1 MEENKLKLFYDN
13 FSLITVSENKVP
25 NFSWKQSQAKK
36 MPWDKFSEQYN
47 YQGGKTWVDKDGVTH
62 EILKTNN
69 FGIVT
74 GFEYLECIDVDLKV
88 FSTAKEQKEFWD
100 EYSGY
105 LRDNI
110 LDFDEKFVVYKT
122 KNAGYHI
129 LYKTKRVEGNLKLA
143 RLKGHK
149 EAVIETRGIGGYIF
163 TYPDNKVSKKSYHQ
177 IEFISDEDRFILMSF
192 SKMYNFV
199 EELPEAPKK
208 EKKEYAEGE
217 ITPWDD
223 YNQKHTVFDIINDEF
238 TIVGNLSKKYVIKRH
253 GGTSPHSGY
262 VFKDTGFLYLFS
274 TACDPYPHE
283 KLITPF
289 YAYTLRYH
297 NGDFSEATKAI
308 YEKGYGSRR
317 KQVIKELKK
326 TVDLKINES
335 EPVEI
340 NKSDLV
346 FPIEI
351 FPKDIQTYLIEC
363 NTKLDSSIEY
373 MGCSLL
379 WLISV
384 CIGNSIEVEV
394 KKGWTE
400 NLSVWISIVGKA
412 GLGKTPSISNIIFP
426 LIKINAKEIK
436 TYIKESEK
444 YEYYNSLSKKEK
456 EEHSEVPK
464 PTKTQFIA
472 NDITLEALVDL
483 HQESDNAVGVFKDEL
498 AGWLKDMN
506 KYREGSDLEFWL
518 STWSGKSVNLNR
530 LTRKGSFVE
539 KPFIPVLGGIQP
551 SIFNTFYTDENKD
564 NGFMDRML
572 LCYPDLKVDYYN
584 ENEISEEILKWYKE
598 IVISFYDILKGTIKR
613 NEDGDIVSNTA
624 VFSEEA
630 RTEWKRIF
638 NEMTDVQNNEEENEY
653 LKSMFPKQKSYIP
666 RFSALIHVFDEFF
679 GEGGNTLLISKESVL
694 KAEKLSKY
702 FVATAKKIKINSVE
716 VSKLKSTLT
725 ANKGKNEKEKLLEIW
740 KINKSFNRSETAELL
755 GISRRSVQNWC
766 KEFENAH
773 LDAQQIAHFDPRAGL
788 G

>member
-1 MEENKLKLFYDN
+1 MEENKLKLFYNN
-13 FSLITVSENKVP
+13 FSLITVSSEKVP
-25 NFSWKQSQAKK
+25 NFSWKSAQSKK
-36 MPWDKFSEQYN
+36 ISWDKFIEQWN
-47 YQGGKTWVDKDGVTH
+47 YHGGKTWTDKDKITH
-62 EILKTNN
+62 EIKKTEN

-88 FSTAKEQKEFWD
+88 FSTAKEQKEFWE
-100 EYSGY
+100 EYLGY
-105 LRDNI
+105 LKDNI
-110 LDFDEKFVVYKT
+110 LDFDDKFVIYKT

-143 RLKGHK
+143 KLKGHK

-163 TYPDNKVSKKSYHQ
+163 AYPDNKVSKKSYHQ
-177 IEFISDEDRFILMSF
+177 IEFISDEDRFVLMSF
-192 SKMYNFV
+192 SKMYNYV
-199 EELPEAPKK
+199 EDIPEAPKK
-208 EKKEYAEGE
+208 EKKQYQDGE

-223 YNQKHTVFDIINDEF
+223 YNSKHTVFDVINDEF

-297 NGDFSEATKAI
+297 HGDFSEATKTI

-317 KQVIKELKK
+317 KQVIKELKES
-326 TVDLKINES
+326 VNLKLT
-335 EPVEI
+335 EPEKI
-340 NKSDLV
+340 KFDEKDLV
-346 FPIEI
+346 FPIDI
-351 FPKDIQTYLIEC
+351 FPNDIQEYLIEC

-373 MGCSLL
+373 MGVSLL

-384 CIGNSIEVEV
+384 CIGNSIDVEV
-394 KKGWTE
+394 KKGWNE
-400 NLSVWISIVGKA
+400 NLSVWISVVGKA
-412 GLGKTPSISNIIFP
+412 GLGKTPSISNVIFP

-436 TYIKESEK
+436 NYIKEMEK
-444 YEYYNSLSKKEK
+444 YEHYESLSKKEK
-456 EEHSEVPK
+456 EEHNEVYK
-464 PTKTQFIA
+464 PTKSQFIA

-518 STWSGKSVNLNR
+518 STWSGKSINLNR

-551 SIFNTFYTDENKD
+551 SIFNTFYTEENKD

-572 LCYPDLKVDYYN
+572 LCYPDLKIDYYN
-584 ENEISEEILKWYKE
+584 DSEICEELLKWYKE
-598 IVISFYDILKGTIKR
+598 VVISFYDTIKSIIKR
-613 NEDGDIVSNTA
+613 DEDGSIITLTSK
-624 VFSEEA
+624 FSDEA
-630 RTEWKRIF
+630 KEEWKRIF
-638 NEMTDVQNNEEENEY
+638 NEMTDIQNNEEENEY

-666 RFSALIHVFDEFF
+666 RFAALIHVFDEFF
-679 GEGGNTLLISKESVL
+679 SDGGNTLLISKESVL

-702 FVATAKKIKINSVE
+702 FIATAKKIKINSVE
-716 VSKLKSTLT
+716 VSKLKTTINGS
-725 ANKGKNEKEKLLEIW
+725 KGKSEKEKLFDIW
-740 KINKSFNRSETAELL
+740 KANRKFNKVETAELL
-755 GISRRSVQNWC
+755 GVSRVSIYSWV
-766 KEFENAH
+766 KEFESVK
-773 LDAQQIAHFDPRAGL
+773 
-788 G
+788 